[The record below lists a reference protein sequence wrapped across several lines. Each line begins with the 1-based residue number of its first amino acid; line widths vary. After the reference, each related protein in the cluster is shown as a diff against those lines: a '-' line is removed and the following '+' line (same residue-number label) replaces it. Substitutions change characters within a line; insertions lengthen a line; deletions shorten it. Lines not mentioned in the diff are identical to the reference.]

1 MADDYSAQS
10 ATTTAGS
17 MREVSMSR
25 AEEVFRLANALYQ
38 DHREVLDDAETEALR
53 GLRTRLTDILSPY
66 PVALL
71 DAEARDLNE
80 KFPDRETTTSAA
92 ARPSPG
98 ATG

>member
-1 MADDYSAQS
+1 
-10 ATTTAGS
+10 
-17 MREVSMSR
+17 MSR

-38 DHREVLDDAETEALR
+38 DHRDVLDDAETEVLR

-80 KFPDRETTTSAA
+80 KFPDREHYYIRCGKSVTWCD
-92 ARPSPG
+92 RPKN
-98 ATG
+98 A